1 MSIIWY
7 KGTVKGY
14 SSNLNNAKQNY
25 GADTVIQTAWL
36 IFTVVLQNFANGN
49 LQQKN
54 KY

>member
-1 MSIIWY
+1 MSIICY

-25 GADTVIQTAWL
+25 GADIIIQTAWL

-49 LQQKN
+49 LTAEK
-54 KY
+54 